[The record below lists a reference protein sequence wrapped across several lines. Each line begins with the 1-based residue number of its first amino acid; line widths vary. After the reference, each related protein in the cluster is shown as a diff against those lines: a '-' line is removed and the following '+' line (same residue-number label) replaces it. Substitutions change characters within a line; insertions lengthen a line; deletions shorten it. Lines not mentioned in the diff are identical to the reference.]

1 MFEMFKDKSKL
12 WRFRVKALNNK
23 IIAVS
28 ESYSSRQ
35 NCIKG
40 MKSLINNV
48 SESTPIKDVEKDEF
62 LSYKEDLS
70 ERLEKVDQELG
81 YPDIKIDRNK
91 LNDIWNTIVE

>member
-1 MFEMFKDKSKL
+1 MFEMFKDKNKE

-48 SESTPIKDVEKDEF
+48 SPSSPIKDVEKDEF
-62 LSYKEDLS
+62 LSYNLW
-70 ERLEKVDQELG
+70 V
-81 YPDIKIDRNK
+81 
-91 LNDIWNTIVE
+91 

>member
-1 MFEMFKDKSKL
+1 MFEMFKDKNKL

-40 MKSLINNV
+40 MKSLVNNV
-48 SESTPIKDVEKDEF
+48 SVSSPIKDVEKDEF
-62 LSYKEDLS
+62 LSYNLW
-70 ERLEKVDQELG
+70 
-81 YPDIKIDRNK
+81 I
-91 LNDIWNTIVE
+91 